1 MPSKTDNKLEFNQYM
16 KSDKMAHTIYAE
28 IESLIKKID
37 GVQLIQKIIQ
47 QKKNWRAYSMGIFY
61 VNNINWAFDHMENKH
76 TLYRRKDCMKTF
88 STSLTEHAENII
100 DFEKKK
106 KLPLT
111 K

>member
-47 QKKNWRAYSMGIFY
+47 QKKNWRAYSMRIFY

-88 STSLTEHAENII
+88 STSLREHAENII

>member
-47 QKKNWRAYSMGIFY
+47 QKKIGEHILCGYSM
-61 VNNINWAFDHMENKH
+61 
-76 TLYRRKDCMKTF
+76 
-88 STSLTEHAENII
+88 STI
-100 DFEKKK
+100 
-106 KLPLT
+106 
-111 K
+111 

>member
-37 GVQLIQKIIQ
+37 GRSTNTENYST
-47 QKKNWRAYSMGIFY
+47 KKNWRAYPMRIFY

-76 TLYRRKDCMKTF
+76 TLCRRKDCMKTF
-88 STSLTEHAENII
+88 STSLRENAENII